1 MLEDVELEE
10 VEEEEEEELEVVE
23 VNSRVA
29 HSVSVPVLQV
39 SCFRRSEFLK
49 LSKRTIFV

>member
-1 MLEDVELEE
+1 MVEVEDV
-10 VEEEEEEELEVVE
+10 ELEVVE
-23 VNSRVA
+23 VEVVEVNSLVA